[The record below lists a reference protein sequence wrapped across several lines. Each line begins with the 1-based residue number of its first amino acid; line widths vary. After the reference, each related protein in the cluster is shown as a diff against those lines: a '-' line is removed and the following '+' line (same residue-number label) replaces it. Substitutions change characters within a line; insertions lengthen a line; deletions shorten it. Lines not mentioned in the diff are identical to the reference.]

1 MSHPVPPGG
10 VFAPLHRQ
18 GVSERRSRRHY
29 GGPAR
34 PTASRRL
41 AFPCAAL
48 AASADCGSPPALGSA
63 IIGGGD
69 AGKVDAMT
77 AGDGAKANLGTLRR
91 GRAADAA
98 AIRSLT
104 RAAYAK
110 WIPVVGREPKPMSA
124 DYDAAVLLHRF
135 DLLHVEGELAALI
148 ETVDE
153 GDQLLIENVAVAPG
167 FQGRGLGGRLLAQA
181 ETAAPD
187 LGYRR
192 IRLYTNQRFTENLQI
207 YVRLGY
213 RVDSE
218 DPIDGGLVRVN
229 MSKALGDV

>member
-1 MSHPVPPGG
+1 V
-10 VFAPLHRQ
+10 
-18 GVSERRSRRHY
+18 
-29 GGPAR
+29 
-34 PTASRRL
+34 
-41 AFPCAAL
+41 
-48 AASADCGSPPALGSA
+48 DGSTS
-63 IIGGGD
+63 
-69 AGKVDAMT
+69 
-77 AGDGAKANLGTLRR
+77 LRR

-124 DYDAAVLLHRF
+124 DYDAAMLVHRF
-135 DLLHVEGELAALI
+135 DLLHVDGELAALI

-153 GDQLLIENVAVAPG
+153 GDRLLIENVAVAPG
-167 FQGRGLGGRLLAQA
+167 FQGRGLGRRLLAHA
-181 ETAAPD
+181 ETVAAD

-192 IRLYTNQRFTENLQI
+192 IRLYTNQRFTENLQL
-207 YVRLGY
+207 YARLGY

-229 MSKALGDV
+229 MSKALGEA